1 MSKTIHAHR
10 RTLSCTDN
18 SESHPESCACG
29 WRKWLRVQN
38 GRGRHLCI
46 KTLMILA
53 AFLILLQCRQSSC
66 FKETGT
72 LQGQACSSSP
82 RRSTWTDCTQPSPS
96 PNLQTGSRAGRGG
109 QPTQLRHQLPE
120 APGQPLSRALVS
132 PLPPSHPS
140 PSPLSGSTHTHTPR
154 GTPSFWPAQAAHW
167 ATLTRKGAPCPEA
180 ELRLAT
186 AFMGPLPQGQRWTQ
200 GPRLP
205 SG

>member
-96 PNLQTGSRAGRGG
+96 PKLQTGSRAGRGG

-140 PSPLSGSTHTHTPR
+140 PFSSKWLHTHTHTPR
-154 GTPSFWPAQAAHW
+154 HPF
-167 ATLTRKGAPCPEA
+167 L
-180 ELRLAT
+180 LAS
-186 AFMGPLPQGQRWTQ
+186 
-200 GPRLP
+200 
-205 SG
+205 SGRSLGNPDQEGSPVP